1 MELPEKK
8 PENLYFESHQNYYKI
23 PNEVLYASNL
33 LLSKDD
39 NPVCIFP
46 ESLSYYPRQYDS
58 RIIIIGARGL
68 SINQNK
74 IGDSELTYS
83 WLYHS
88 IYVDK
93 NIDAE
98 DVRWALSEIGIEYV
112 YIQGDMIDNSYY
124 NVDIV
129 ENYGYVYSLK

>member
-1 MELPEKK
+1 MP
-8 PENLYFESHQNYYKI
+8 
-23 PNEVLYASNL
+23 
-33 LLSKDD
+33 
-39 NPVCIFP
+39 
-46 ESLSYYPRQYDS
+46 
-58 RIIIIGARGL
+58 
-68 SINQNK
+68 INQTK
-74 IGDSELTYS
+74 ISDSELTYS